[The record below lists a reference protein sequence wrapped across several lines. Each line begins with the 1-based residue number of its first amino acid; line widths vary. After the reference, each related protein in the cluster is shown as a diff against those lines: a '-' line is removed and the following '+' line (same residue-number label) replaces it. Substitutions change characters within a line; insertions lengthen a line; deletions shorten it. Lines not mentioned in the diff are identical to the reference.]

1 MKEKLKEILAVQS
14 KSGNQWRMF
23 AYIIR
28 QLSKTNCEYYTFNGC
43 IYVTKGAADLY
54 PCVVAHMDTVH
65 NIVEN
70 LSIIEIE
77 DNLIGYNACRMEQ
90 TGIGGDDIVG
100 VFIALQCLETF
111 DDIKLVFFRD
121 EEIGCEGSYDS
132 DKDFFEDCSFIL
144 QCDRQRNKDFV
155 NNIGGMPLSSDE
167 FQKDVL
173 PIIEKYGYSFTEG
186 MMTDVMALKEER
198 ILPSMANISCGYYR
212 PHQDDEYVNVTD
224 VFKCLGMVK
233 EIIYS
238 MGNTSYPCPYTK
250 VFVQKYSNYS
260 NKPFKYSNKWENESW
275 NGYEYEEEY
284 NKNEWKEQTCD
295 CCLEKTN
302 VVEWVPEFN
311 EFLCDKCI
319 EEYSEML
326 TTY

>member
-1 MKEKLKEILAVQS
+1 MKEKLKEILRVQNE
-14 KSGNQWRMF
+14 SGKQWRMF

-28 QLSKTNCEYYTFNGC
+28 QLNKTDCKYYTYNGC
-43 IYVTKGAADLY
+43 IYVTKGTADLY
-54 PCVVAHMDTVH
+54 SCVVAHMDTVH
-65 NIVEN
+65 KIVED
-70 LSIIEIE
+70 LSVIEIG
-77 DNLIGYNACRMEQ
+77 DNLIGYNTYKMEQ
-90 TGIGGDDIVG
+90 TGIGGDDNVG
-100 VFIALQCLETF
+100 IFIALQCLETF

-212 PHQDDEYVNVTD
+212 PHQDDEYVNITD

-238 MGNTSYPCPYTK
+238 MGNNSYPCPYVKIPVKKYTQYS
-250 VFVQKYSNYS
+250 QKWNQDYYDEEWENY
-260 NKPFKYSNKWENESW
+260 NLNKW
-275 NGYEYEEEY
+275 
-284 NKNEWKEQTCD
+284 KNQICD
-295 CCLEKTN
+295 CCLEETTI
-302 VVEWVPEFN
+302 VEWIPEFN
-311 EFLCDKCI
+311 EFLCEKCV
-319 EEYSEML
+319 EEYGEIL
-326 TTY
+326 TSY